1 MSRARVVFVSGL
13 SGSGKSTAMAALEDL
28 GFYCAD
34 NLPAPLVEQFLDLC
48 AKATPPIEKI
58 ALALDAREAQF
69 LTAMPAA
76 IARVREAGHAVELIF
91 LDSSDEALVRRYRE
105 TRRVHPLSPD
115 GSVERG
121 IAAERLALRDV
132 ALLADR
138 VIDTSQL
145 NVHQLKAA
153 IVQGVS
159 GQTRPTVVNVISF
172 GFRYGTP
179 EALELLF
186 DVRFLPNPYFEVE
199 PARADRMRRAG
210 GGIRAEVDARRGLLR
225 ASARLA
231 AVPATPLR
239 QRGEGL
245 RHDRGGL
252 HGGAAP
258 IGGGGRGVGVH
269 PARGR
274 PRGER
279 RAPRRGEEHMKPG
292 IVIVTHYRLGEEF
305 LQALRLIVPDAP
317 EFHSVSLE
325 PTQTVEEMRSRIQD
339 ALKAADRGH
348 GILVLT
354 DMFGGTPSN
363 IALSFLDEHRVE
375 VVTGLN
381 LPMLIKL
388 ATLGEEKPLDELAA
402 FIKSYGQRNISVASE
417 LLPDEGR

>member
-58 ALALDAREAQF
+58 ALALDAREAPF

-121 IAAERLALRDV
+121 IAAERRLLRDV

-186 DVRFLPNPYFEVE
+186 DVRFLPNPYFEVGLRE
-199 PARADRMRRAG
+199 RHRSRRDRSREYVL
-210 GGIRAEVDARRGLLR
+210 EVDARRG
-225 ASARLA
+225 ASSS
-231 AVPATPLR
+231 VCATGCGSCYPSTT
-239 QRGEGL
+239 
-245 RHDRGGL
+245 
-252 HGGAAP
+252 
-258 IGGGGRGVGVH
+258 
-269 PARGR
+269 ARGR
-274 PRGER
+274 PTSRSGWAVPGDGTDR
-279 RAPRRGEEHMKPG
+279 WRWPRRWRP
-292 IVIVTHYRLGEEF
+292 
-305 LQALRLIVPDAP
+305 ALR
-317 EFHSVSLE
+317 
-325 PTQTVEEMRSRIQD
+325 
-339 ALKAADRGH
+339 ADGRE
-348 GILVLT
+348 V
-354 DMFGGTPSN
+354 N
-363 IALSFLDEHRVE
+363 VEHRDVE
-375 VVTGLN
+375 
-381 LPMLIKL
+381 
-388 ATLGEEKPLDELAA
+388 
-402 FIKSYGQRNISVASE
+402 KSA
-417 LLPDEGR
+417 